1 MEKQEALKEYKRQ
14 EDKILLAQVLDK
26 IKFCAQR
33 NKIENTQFLD
43 MYQISLV
50 EEFLK
55 KINFKNYILF
65 GGFEEAER
73 KILIIFPENY
83 TIQMLEKNYDKL
95 IKIVRIELPNDN
107 KGKFTHRNYL
117 GGIVKLGIKRE
128 MVGDI
133 IVSDDGAD
141 IITIYDF
148 ASTLSKELTSLT
160 RFENSKITVEDLQNL
175 RKQEIKIEELK
186 IIVPSLRLDNIVSD
200 LAKTSRSKAVQIID
214 AERVF
219 INGKSEIKV
228 SKQVKQ
234 NDIITIRGKGRF
246 VIKEFTGTT
255 RSGRTVILVEKYV

>member
-160 RFENSKITVEDLQNL
+160 RFE
-175 RKQEIKIEELK
+175 
-186 IIVPSLRLDNIVSD
+186 
-200 LAKTSRSKAVQIID
+200 
-214 AERVF
+214 
-219 INGKSEIKV
+219 
-228 SKQVKQ
+228 
-234 NDIITIRGKGRF
+234 
-246 VIKEFTGTT
+246 
-255 RSGRTVILVEKYV
+255 